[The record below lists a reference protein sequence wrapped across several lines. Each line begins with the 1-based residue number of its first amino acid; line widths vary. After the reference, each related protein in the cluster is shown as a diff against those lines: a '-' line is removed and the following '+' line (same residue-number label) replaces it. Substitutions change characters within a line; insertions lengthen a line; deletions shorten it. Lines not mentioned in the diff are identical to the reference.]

1 MPRLGIWGKHI
12 NSAQFVISTRLL
24 YLVPL
29 PLSLSL
35 SFSFLTLC
43 VCMCVYLIFEY
54 VAVSVSFVARG
65 HVEDRS
71 QYQVVMTVWLL

>member
-1 MPRLGIWGKHI
+1 MNEAL
-12 NSAQFVISTRLL
+12 FTRLSTFL
-24 YLVPL
+24 QLIEMCPN
-29 PLSLSL
+29 L

-43 VCMCVYLIFEY
+43 VCMCVYLIFVY